1 MHVIL
6 KPFIKL
12 AIMLL
17 AVLGIAEIAG
27 VDVEEIINQLMG
39 YINGGDDTTTDPE
52 EESSEEA

>member
-12 AIMLL
+12 IVMVI

-27 VDVEEIINQLMG
+27 VDVEELVQKLLGMISG
-39 YINGGDDTTTDPE
+39 EEGDTEETTE
-52 EESSEEA
+52 VAE